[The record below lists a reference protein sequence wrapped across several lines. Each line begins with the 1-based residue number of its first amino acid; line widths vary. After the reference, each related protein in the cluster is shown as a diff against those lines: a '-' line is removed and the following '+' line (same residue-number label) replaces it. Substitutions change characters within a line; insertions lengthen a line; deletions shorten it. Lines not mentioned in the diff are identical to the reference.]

1 VRIRIALATAVAVIV
16 TPVVLFALFS
26 STPAASARVT
36 RHEAVSQHRAV
47 KIKFKLMSYA
57 EAQRVAK
64 TATFYNAVTAYQAA
78 TFYADLAFFK
88 AVAAQQ
94 QQEAA
99 AQAAALATAQ
109 AAAQATAA
117 TAATAAA
124 RTPAVA
130 APAAASPSVPAA
142 APGGA
147 PSDAT
152 TTSTPD
158 WACIRQHES
167 GGNYG
172 AGGGGAYQFQ
182 DGTWTGVT
190 GLPGPAQSYPAATQ
204 DAAALTLYA
213 QRGWAPWTTRY
224 ACGL

>member
-36 RHEAVSQHRAV
+36 RHEAISQHRAE
-47 KIKFKLMSYA
+47 KIQLKLMSYA

-64 TATFYNAVTAYQAA
+64 AATFYNAVAAQQAA

-88 AVAAQQ
+88 AVAVQQ

-99 AQAAALATAQ
+99 AQAAAQAAAAQ
-109 AAAQATAA
+109 AAAQAAAA
-117 TAATAAA
+117 TSAAA
-124 RTPAVA
+124 RAQAVA
-130 APAAASPSVPAA
+130 VPAAASPPVPTA

-147 PSDAT
+147 SSDAT
-152 TTSTPD
+152 TTGTPD
-158 WACIRQHES
+158 WACIRQRES

-204 DAAALTLYA
+204 DAAALRLYA

>member
-36 RHEAVSQHRAV
+36 RHEAISQHRAV
-47 KIKFKLMSYA
+47 KIQLKLMSYA
-57 EAQRVAK
+57 EAQKVAK
-64 TATFYNAVTAYQAA
+64 MATFYNAVAAHQQA

-99 AQAAALATAQ
+99 AQAAAQATAQ
-109 AAAQATAA
+109 AAAQAAA
-117 TAATAAA
+117 VTAAA
-124 RTPAVA
+124 ARAQAAA
-130 APAAASPSVPAA
+130 APAAASPPVPAA

-147 PSDAT
+147 SSDAT
-152 TTSTPD
+152 STGTPD

-167 GGNYG
+167 GGDYG
-172 AGGGGAYQFQ
+172 AAGGGAYQFQ

-204 DAAALTLYA
+204 DAAALRLYA

>member
-16 TPVVLFALFS
+16 IPVVLFASFS
-26 STPAASARVT
+26 SIPAASARVT
-36 RHEAVSQHRAV
+36 RHEAISQHRAV

-64 TATFYNAVTAYQAA
+64 MATFYNAVTARQEA
-78 TFYADLAFFK
+78 TFYTDLAFFK

-94 QQEAA
+94 QQQAAQQAAAQAATQAA
-99 AQAAALATAQ
+99 AQAAAQ
-109 AAAQATAA
+109 AARA
-117 TAATAAA
+117 
-124 RTPAVA
+124 PAVA
-130 APAAASPSVPAA
+130 VPAATSPPVPAA
-142 APGGA
+142 APAGA
-147 PSDAT
+147 SADAT
-152 TTSTPD
+152 TADTPD
-158 WACIRQHES
+158 WACIREHES

-204 DAAALTLYA
+204 DAAALRLYA

-224 ACGL
+224 LCGL

>member
-16 TPVVLFALFS
+16 IPVVLFALFS

-36 RHEAVSQHRAV
+36 RHEAISQHRAV

-57 EAQRVAK
+57 EAQRLAK
-64 TATFYNAVTAYQAA
+64 TATFYDAVIAHQEA
-78 TFYADLAFFK
+78 TFYTDLAFFK

-94 QQEAA
+94 QQQAAARAA
-99 AQAAALATAQ
+99 AQAAAQAAATIAQ
-109 AAAQATAA
+109 AAARAEAVAVPAA
-117 TAATAAA
+117 T
-124 RTPAVA
+124 
-130 APAAASPSVPAA
+130 SPPVPAA
-142 APGGA
+142 APGGTS
-147 PSDAT
+147 SDAT
-152 TTSTPD
+152 SAGTPD

-172 AGGGGAYQFQ
+172 AAGGGAYQFQ

-204 DAAALTLYA
+204 DAAALRLYA

-224 ACGL
+224 VCGL

>member
-1 VRIRIALATAVAVIV
+1 
-16 TPVVLFALFS
+16 
-26 STPAASARVT
+26 
-36 RHEAVSQHRAV
+36 
-47 KIKFKLMSYA
+47 MSYA

-64 TATFYNAVTAYQAA
+64 AATFYNAVAAHQEA

-94 QQEAA
+94 QEAAVQAA
-99 AQAAALATAQ
+99 AQAAAQATAQ

-117 TAATAAA
+117 TAAAA
-124 RTPAVA
+124 RAQALAV
-130 APAAASPSVPAA
+130 PAAAPPPVSAA

-147 PSDAT
+147 SSDAT
-152 TTSTPD
+152 TTGTPD

-167 GGNYG
+167 GGDYG

-204 DAAALTLYA
+204 DAAALRLYA